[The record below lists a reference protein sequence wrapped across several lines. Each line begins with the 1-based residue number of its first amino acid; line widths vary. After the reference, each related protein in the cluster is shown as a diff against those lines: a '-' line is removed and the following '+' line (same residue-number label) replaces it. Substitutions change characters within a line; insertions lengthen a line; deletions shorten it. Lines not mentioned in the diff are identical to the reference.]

1 MPETY
6 TIPQAFEKSALFSPE
21 KVALQVNVD
30 GGYACCTY
38 GELLARAKNVA
49 AFLISQGVK
58 KGDRIAIYS
67 RTCPEWGIS
76 YMGLM
81 MAGAVAVPIDAQ
93 IEAEEVRNILT
104 HSQGRVILISEE
116 NGDKTLKAAED
127 LMVRIINLNSKE
139 FLDICHYN
147 QSSKKFNLPEVNE
160 TDTASIV
167 YTSGTTG
174 IPKGVMLSHK
184 NFCFDALSIIEAGLI
199 SRDDNV
205 LGVLPLHHTYPF
217 MTTLLTPLIAGATVT
232 YLTIL
237 KGPEIVKT
245 MRECKIT
252 IFIGVPQLFE
262 MLLRGIH
269 SKMEN
274 PILKGL
280 AYVCDFFRKITGLN
294 LGKIIFSKVHKNL
307 GPGLRFFASGGAKL
321 DPDVGRGFFSLGFTI
336 IEGYGLTE
344 TSPVVALN
352 PENKPKI
359 GSVGLPIPKVKIRIL
374 NPDKDRVGEIAI
386 KGPIVMQGYYLN
398 AEETDKVIKDGWLL
412 TGDSGY
418 KDEDGYLYITGRFK
432 EVIVL
437 SSGKNI
443 YPEEIEK
450 LYLVTPFI
458 KEICVIGVENKSGV
472 TDHLQAVIVPNFDY
486 LKEQKIANLN
496 EVIKREINV
505 LSSKLPSYKRIMG
518 YRIVTE
524 TLPRTSL
531 GKIRR
536 FMVKEFLQGK
546 KKPEIKQI
554 SAEDRVIMQDPSVR
568 KMITYLKG
576 VTKNEI
582 INLDDNLELDLGI
595 DSLQRVEL
603 VVAMEEIFGTK
614 FPEGFGAE
622 VISVRDLIKK
632 LLELKGTSAERVKV
646 NRWPKVFEAE
656 PDEEDKDRVG
666 LNQGVISKIFLTSG
680 LVILKAISKVAFRL
694 EVRGLENLPQPP
706 YIITP
711 NHTSLVDGFVVAS
724 AVPFNTFYNLYFVA
738 IQEYF
743 DNMATKA
750 FARLA
755 HIIPI
760 NPEAYLYRAMQLSG
774 FVLRN
779 SNALCL
785 FPEGGRSIDGK
796 LMAFKKGVGILSK
809 ELNAPLIPT
818 IIEGAFTALPMGA
831 WLPRPVK
838 ITVSFGRPVYP
849 KDIDSLKKPDGI
861 DEYEWIGLQL
871 REGMIKQ
878 FAEVL
883 GK

>member
-6 TIPQAFEKSALFSPE
+6 TIPQAFEKSVLSHPE
-21 KVALQVNVD
+21 KVALQVDVD
-30 GGYACCTY
+30 GGYTGCTY
-38 GELLARAKNVA
+38 GELLARGKNVA
-49 AFLISQGVK
+49 EFLISQGVK

-67 RTCPEWGIS
+67 RTCPEWGMA
-76 YMGLM
+76 YLGLI
-81 MAGAVAVPIDAQ
+81 MAGAVAVPIDVLL
-93 IEAEEVRNILT
+93 EAEEVRNILT

-116 NGDKTLKAAED
+116 NGDKTLKAAEG
-127 LMVRIINLNSKE
+127 LPLRIINLNSKE
-139 FLDICHYN
+139 FSDICSHN
-147 QSSKKFNLPEVNE
+147 HSSEKFNLPEVDE
-160 TDTASIV
+160 TDIASIV

-174 IPKGVMLSHK
+174 VPKGVMLSHK

-232 YLTIL
+232 YLTVL
-237 KGPEIVKT
+237 KGPDIVKT
-245 MRECKIT
+245 MRECHIT

-274 PILKGL
+274 PVLKGL
-280 AYVCDFFRKITGLN
+280 AYLCGVLRRITGIN

-307 GPGLRFFASGGAKL
+307 GHGLRFFASGGAKL
-321 DPDVGRGFFSLGFTI
+321 DPDVGRGLFSLGFTI

-344 TSPVVALN
+344 TSPVAALN

-359 GSVGLPIPKVKIRIL
+359 GSVGLPIPKVEIRIL

-412 TGDSGY
+412 TGDCGY

-450 LYLVTPFI
+450 LYLVTPFV
-458 KEICVIGVENKSGV
+458 KEICVIGVENKTGV
-472 TDHLQAVIVPNFDY
+472 TEHLQAVIVPNFDY
-486 LKEQKIANLN
+486 LKEQKIANMN
-496 EVIKREINV
+496 EAIKGEINA
-505 LSSKLPSYKRIMG
+505 LSAKLPSYKRIMG
-518 YRIVTE
+518 YRIVAE
-524 TLPRTSL
+524 PLPRTAL

-536 FMVKEFLQGK
+536 FMVKDFLKGEK
-546 KKPEIKQI
+546 KLEKKEI

-568 KMITYLKG
+568 KMIAYLKG
-576 VTKNEI
+576 VTKKEI

-603 VVAMEEIFGTK
+603 AVAVEEIFGAK
-614 FPEGFGAE
+614 LPEGFGAE

-632 LLELKGTSAERVKV
+632 LMELKGTPVERAKV

-666 LNQGVISKIFLTSG
+666 LNHGIVAKIFLTSG
-680 LVILKAISKVAFRL
+680 LVILKAISKVVFRL

-706 YIITP
+706 YVITP
-711 NHTSLVDGFVVAS
+711 NHTSLVDGFIVAS

-743 DNMATKA
+743 DNIATKA

-755 HIIPI
+755 HVIPI

-779 SNALCL
+779 SKALCL
-785 FPEGGRSIDGK
+785 FPEGGRSVDGK

-831 WLPRPVK
+831 WLPRLAK

-849 KDIDSLKKPDGI
+849 KDIDFSEKPDGI

-871 REGMIKQ
+871 REEMLKQ
-878 FAEVL
+878 FAEVM